1 MYVCILQSSG
11 LFKRGKTY
19 CNFINFS
26 VPEVKI
32 LILLS
37 YFIIFG
43 IMTLVNFSV
52 SINEANPFLDDL
64 FRYFACQLGG
74 LNPDCEDIRRQFEGH
89 LKPEL
94 NGTTYLLT
102 GLITWVYLLF
112 AIQAQH
118 VKKLVQRIISCY
130 HDGAKLLTR
139 ETSSTSDNKSVKSS
153 GIPVDP

>member
-74 LNPDCEDIRRQFEGH
+74 LNPDCEDIRRQFERH

-130 HDGAKLLTR
+130 HGSAKFLTR
-139 ETSSTSDNKSVKSS
+139 DTSSTSDKSEHTSTHFY
-153 GIPVDP
+153 VDI

>member
-1 MYVCILQSSG
+1 MYVCILHSSG

-37 YFIIFG
+37 YFIISG
-43 IMTLVNFSV
+43 IISLANFSV

-74 LNPDCEDIRRQFEGH
+74 LNPDCEVIRQQFERH
-89 LKPEL
+89 WKPKL

-102 GLITWVYLLF
+102 GLIAWVYLLF

-118 VKKLVQRIISCY
+118 VKKLVQRILSCY
-130 HDGAKLLTR
+130 HGSAKLLTSK
-139 ETSSTSDNKSVKSS
+139 TISTSTRSDKFPP
-153 GIPVDP
+153 IPVDS